1 MTAESPQQPPIRFR
15 GRNFLALVVA
25 PDPPLEEWLLR
36 LDDWLTRAPS
46 FFKGRPVILDISAMS
61 IERSEIPAVVA
72 AVQSRNLRVMGVD
85 GADVEWLGIGTP
97 AQLLGGKASPA
108 PEFRSEG
115 QGAAA
120 EAASPEAQAPAASA
134 EPAQAAAEPAGE
146 GEATSLVIPESVR
159 SGQQIYFP
167 RGDVTVIGA
176 VQFGAEIVAGGTI
189 TVHGALRGRAIAGVS
204 GNAKA
209 RIFCRRFEA
218 ELLAVD
224 GVYRTTDDVDPALIG
239 KPVQAWLEGDS
250 LKTAL
255 LD

>member
-1 MTAESPQQPPIRFR
+1 MTTESQTRPSIRFR

-25 PDPPLEEWLLR
+25 PDPPLDRWLAD

-46 FFKGRPVILDISAMS
+46 FFKGRPVVLDLSALRMDQS
-61 IERSEIPAVVA
+61 DIPTLVA
-72 AVQSRNLRVMGVD
+72 ALQARNVRVMGVD

-97 AQLLGGKASPA
+97 AQLLGGKADPS
-108 PEFRSEG
+108 PEFRS
-115 QGAAA
+115 GAAPV
-120 EAASPEAQAPAASA
+120 AAAAPAAP
-134 EPAQAAAEPAGE
+134 EPVAAVEAAAPIEAAAE
-146 GEATSLVIPESVR
+146 GEATSLVIPEPIR

-176 VQFGAEIVAGGTI
+176 VQFGAEIVAGGSI

-204 GNAKA
+204 GNGKS

-218 ELLAVD
+218 ELLAID
-224 GVYRTTDDVDPALIG
+224 GVYRTADDVDPGFIG
-239 KPVQAWLEGDS
+239 KPVQAWLENDT
-250 LKTAL
+250 LRTAL